1 MAEQASIG
9 PLPSRHRQGP
19 LGWFGALRRWFIRV
33 RAYFLKELNELR
45 RQPLLILSLVG
56 GPLLVLILFG
66 ASFQS
71 SNPAVR
77 TVIVLPPGGAG
88 LITEQQIRDLVG
100 LNFQIQQITE
110 DQAAAEQLLKNGQID
125 LIQIVPSNATESLQQ
140 GQSPEIIFR
149 SNAINPLVEG
159 WIQYLA
165 YAEVNEINKTI
176 LREQAKIAQQ
186 EATTI
191 KVRLSDARVKIGSID
206 ERLAPDKIAAT
217 QQSLQDLKNLMA
229 DLERLLPVV
238 ATLEGKQSESELR
251 QDIAR
256 TKASIDTLDQAI
268 KDGTIAEH
276 TQEIRSMEGD
286 LIHVEG
292 LLDVFIKTPPEV
304 VIAPI
309 KQRYENMRGSAYQAV
324 VFYAP
329 GVLALLVQHT
339 AITLGALALVR
350 ERLMGAFEVFRVTPA
365 TMIQLL
371 LGKYLSYTLFI
382 TSATAVLI
390 AAMSFLGVPFYGDI
404 AIFAGVVVMLTLA
417 SLGIGFVISAISGS
431 DSQAIQFA
439 MLALL
444 LSIFFSGFF
453 ISLDSFVPISRV
465 ISEIIPMTHGVIGFQ
480 QMLLRGLPPE
490 PSVWLALGLISLI
503 TFILVVLLTRRQML
517 RV

>member
-1 MAEQASIG
+1 MADTVRPAR
-9 PLPSRHRQGP
+9 SRHRKGP
-19 LGWFGALRRWFIRV
+19 LGWFGALRRWLVRV

-71 SNPAVR
+71 SNPEVR
-77 TVIVLPPGGAG
+77 TVIVLPPGGTG

-100 LNFQIQQITE
+100 LNFKIQQIME
-110 DQAAAEQLLKNGQID
+110 DQTAAEQMLQNGQID
-125 LIQIVPSNATESLQQ
+125 LIQIVPANATQSLEQ
-140 GQSPEIIFR
+140 GQSPEIVFR
-149 SNAINPLVEG
+149 SNAINPMVEG

-165 YAEVNEINKTI
+165 YAEVNEINKAI
-176 LREQAKIAQQ
+176 LREQAKVAQQ
-186 EATTI
+186 EAVTI
-191 KVRLSDARVKIGSID
+191 KVRLSDARVKVGTID
-206 ERLAPDKIAAT
+206 ERLAPDQIAET
-217 QQSLQDLKNLMA
+217 QQSLQDLKNMLS
-229 DLERLLPVV
+229 DLERLLPMV
-238 ATLEGKQSESELR
+238 ATLDGSPSEAELR

-276 TQEIRSMEGD
+276 TQELKGMEND
-286 LIHVEG
+286 LVRVEG
-292 LLDVFIKTPPEV
+292 ILDVFIKTPPEV

-309 KQRYENMRGSAYQAV
+309 KQRYENMRGKAYEAV

-365 TMIQLL
+365 NMIQLL

-382 TSATAVLI
+382 ASATALLI
-390 AAMSFLGVPFYGDI
+390 AAMSFLGVPFYGGI
-404 AIFAGVVVMLTLA
+404 GIFAGVVIMLILA
-417 SLGIGFVISAISGS
+417 SLGVGFLISAISGS

-453 ISLDSFVPISRV
+453 ISLDSFVPVARV

-480 QMLLRGLPPE
+480 QMLLRGLPPDA
-490 PSVWLALGLISLI
+490 SVWIALSLISLI
-503 TFILVVLLTRRQML
+503 TFVLVVLLTRRQLL
-517 RV
+517 RA